1 MASSLAASLLVGSF
15 LILSC
20 VKKLSRVDF
29 ADSEQALL
37 IPDPGKKLSQEFARI
52 LRLYIYTHAYVYVFL
67 LLAFNATVNVKIASH
82 WYFRCVLM

>member
-52 LRLYIYTHAYVYVFL
+52 LRLYIYIYIHMHMYM
-67 LLAFNATVNVKIASH
+67 
-82 WYFRCVLM
+82 YFCYLHSMQL